1 MSAADAQRSMS
12 SVAGK
17 TNAAAAWLQYLSLPP
32 AMLAMRLAVSTRRQ
46 TISGSATGSSNQAAT
61 EEAHVAV
68 VIIIDGAAI
77 ENQANLAD
85 VLLEI
90 LAEPGVNSPTHVNAV
105 QALLLSLVSMESAHA
120 AHALLIIPVLRR
132 RDDLLRAIVVKCCL
146 WAEHRMAPLAAM
158 SIVSGIATPTTS
170 ADVPAAYA
178 SCALVR
184 ACPCFAQLLA
194 ALPNG
199 MSDVRSS
206 VILSRFWDAILG
218 TPPQSTED
226 SLNLSRALVFLA
238 DSPNL
243 NGLLSLILG
252 MLRAGAVEPNAA
264 RRYGSS
270 APLLRIIGALLGSS
284 ELVDR
289 MGSRGLLALVGQL
302 LEVILKLAAE
312 SMVGLPDQQA
322 AAGGASVA
330 ASASGVTVT
339 STAGFAHT
347 TPIASMHDLL
357 ASMALNVLA
366 GSVKH
371 PSLVALYEASCEGP
385 LDSALRKL
393 LQVAVAR
400 YAPSRHSIAPL
411 AALSASLSRL
421 YSNFQISDAGRSLLE
436 SVCDSHHIE
445 EVGRLVR
452 CSLPPFA
459 PEADATTASQNAG
472 TLLPTMALP
481 ADSDFRPCDGI
492 EAITC
497 VSILAPAIPRS
508 QLPRAPDSVLSM
520 RITKLGLAGTSYPLL
535 PPSQGFQRLAHTVAK
550 HSSDN
555 FEAMISS
562 LPEPTSELSAQLG
575 DSSKCV
581 PLSIGINDRQLIP
594 SEALP
599 SGSLAVEFCGET
611 VTGADEMVANLERF
625 KAAAWPQELCFLRA
639 GNACPLAID
648 ISRACSFARFAEHCS
663 DHPTCELR
671 TFRTYD
677 RSTARWVPRV
687 CLLALRNLNAGE
699 ALTCDYTAHDVGR
712 RDAHIQADA
721 LLQIERRASPVVA
734 ALAPQR
740 SVVAAT
746 AVHAASGNDLARG
759 VHMAHAQNLDQQT
772 TNSSTAVK
780 RPRTEQV
787 RSRSGP
793 QLPGTQTSHNAVFC
807 CIFPGCE
814 KQYMT
819 TDSVRKHCRKVHA
832 DWLAKQGQGSASLYS
847 MLVPRAGELV

>member
-1 MSAADAQRSMS
+1 MSTA
-12 SVAGK
+12 AGK
-17 TNAAAAWLQYLSLPP
+17 TNAATAWLQYLSLPP
-32 AMLAMRLAVSTRRQ
+32 AMLAMRLAVSTRPQ
-46 TISGSATGSSNQAAT
+46 TISGGRATGSSNQVAT
-61 EEAHVAV
+61 EEAHVA

-90 LAEPGVNSPTHVNAV
+90 LAEPGVNNPTHVNAM

-132 RDDLLRAIVVKCCL
+132 RDDLLRAIVAKCCM

-194 ALPNG
+194 ALPDD
-199 MSDVRSS
+199 MSDGRSS

-252 MLRAGAVEPNAA
+252 MLRAGAVEPNATC
-264 RRYGSS
+264 RYGSC

-302 LEVILKLAAE
+302 LEVILILAAE
-312 SMVGLPDQQA
+312 SMLGLPDQQA

-339 STAGFAHT
+339 SAAGFAHT

-421 YSNFQISDAGRSLLE
+421 YSNFQISDAGRSLLVE
-436 SVCDSHHIE
+436 SVGDSHHID
-445 EVGRLVR
+445 EVGKLVR
-452 CSLPPFA
+452 CSLSPCA

-481 ADSDFRPCDGI
+481 ADLGFRPCDGI

-497 VSILAPAIPRS
+497 VSILAPAMPRS

-535 PPSQGFQRLAHTVAK
+535 PPSQGFQRLAHTVVK

-562 LPEPTSELSAQLG
+562 LPEPTSELSAQLEDG
-575 DSSKCV
+575 SKCV

-599 SGSLAVEFCGET
+599 SGSLAVEFCGEI

-625 KAAAWPQELCFLRA
+625 KAAAWPQQLCFLRA

-663 DHPTCELR
+663 DRPTCEFR

-734 ALAPQR
+734 SLAPQRR

-746 AVHAASGNDLARG
+746 AVHAAGGNDLAGG
-759 VHMAHAQNLDQQT
+759 VHLAHVQTTNLDQQT
-772 TNSSTAVK
+772 TNSSSTAVK

-793 QLPGTQTSHNAVFC
+793 QLPGTQTSNNAVFC

-832 DWLAKQGQGSASLYS
+832 EWLAKQGQGSASLYS